1 MLKLIYIGL
10 IIIISLWTIYL
21 YINLDQDYK
30 NEIIRINNIENKQ
43 RKRREFINHH
53 RLNSIPCIYSDLNNP
68 RNCFIKSNFKCK
80 WSELADRCNQ
90 IQ

>member
-10 IIIISLWTIYL
+10 IIITSLWTIYL

-53 RLNSIPCIYSDLNNP
+53 RLNSIPCIHSDLNNP